1 MLFSI
6 LKLKKRNANDRN
18 HQFVLYAILM
28 LLLCDEIFEACQF
41 NECSVTPLALAS

>member
-6 LKLKKRNANDRN
+6 LKLNKRNANTRN

-28 LLLCDEIFEACQF
+28 LLLCDEIFEARQF
-41 NECSVTPLALAS
+41 NQCSVTPLALAS